1 MFRLNQL
8 CTTVHQLFEVAI
20 INEGESD
27 DNDNND
33 DVKAMPQGLFD

>member
-1 MFRLNQL
+1 MFRLYQL

-33 DVKAMPQGLFD
+33 DEEAIPQGLFD